1 VQYGSDDLCRFC
13 REHGLEVSMS
23 RRGNCW
29 DAWTAKVQS
38 RIPAGATTW
47 TKVLVLAST
56 IYQPG
61 PWSDNRK
68 FDYNFDDPFGKDVHT
83 TMLSNYPSTRRGNC
97 VSMPIFFAILA

>member
-1 VQYGSDDLCRFC
+1 
-13 REHGLEVSMS
+13 MS